1 MSHVEGL
8 DKITANLE
16 KAMSTEIAKMNKRVE
31 LAGDVV
37 YNTIK
42 KRAELTDHPQWML
55 TMMGSPYSTRWE
67 SNSDPHGD
75 DGIVHQQTG
84 ILYRNIEKVTDIGMT
99 KTEVAVGVDPN
110 KTGDYIREV
119 IEGSP
124 KVRPRPFIQR
134 GFAESKDAVKAILGG
149 GLGG

>member
-1 MSHVEGL
+1 VL
-8 DKITANLE
+8 
-16 KAMSTEIAKMNKRVE
+16 
-31 LAGDVV
+31 
-37 YNTIK
+37 
-42 KRAELTDHPQWML
+42 
-55 TMMGSPYSTRWE
+55 GSPYSATRYE
-67 SNSDPHGD
+67 ADTGPHDD

-119 IEGSP
+119 IDGSP